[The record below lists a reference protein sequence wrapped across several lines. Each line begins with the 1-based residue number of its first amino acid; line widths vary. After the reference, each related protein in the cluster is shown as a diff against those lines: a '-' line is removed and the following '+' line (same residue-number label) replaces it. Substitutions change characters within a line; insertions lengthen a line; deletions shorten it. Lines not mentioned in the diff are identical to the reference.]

1 MLISSEREET
11 INALDIVRK
20 IAQSVDGEMEEYKRN
35 MKLEEIST
43 NFDKTSISRYRE
55 KRFTK
60 RELESRKISNY
71 YDLVLRD
78 KTKVSVT
85 MTFFYIKMTGILKS
99 FGMGS
104 CTNLY
109 FLHIATLSGVLVKKW
124 RKNGFTS

>member
-1 MLISSEREET
+1 MVSRKIFKVPETKNIVLSTMALKIKDFNMLISSEREET

-55 KRFTK
+55 KRFSK

-71 YDLVLRD
+71 YLL
-78 KTKVSVT
+78 
-85 MTFFYIKMTGILKS
+85 I
-99 FGMGS
+99 
-104 CTNLY
+104 
-109 FLHIATLSGVLVKKW
+109 
-124 RKNGFTS
+124 

>member
-78 KTKVSVT
+78 KAKVSA
-85 MTFFYIKMTGILKS
+85 KMTGILKTDGLRDRVQIFRNFRNS
-99 FGMGS
+99 
-104 CTNLY
+104 
-109 FLHIATLSGVLVKKW
+109 W
-124 RKNGFTS
+124 

>member
-78 KTKVSVT
+78 KAKVSD
-85 MTFFYIKMTGILKS
+85 KMTGIFVQLTR
-99 FGMGS
+99 M
-104 CTNLY
+104 T
-109 FLHIATLSGVLVKKW
+109 
-124 RKNGFTS
+124 